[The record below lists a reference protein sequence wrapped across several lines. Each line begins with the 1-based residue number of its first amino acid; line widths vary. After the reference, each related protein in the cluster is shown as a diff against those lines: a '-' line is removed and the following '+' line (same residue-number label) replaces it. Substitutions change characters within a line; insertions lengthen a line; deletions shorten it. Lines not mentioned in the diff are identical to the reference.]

1 MITNS
6 YENLKY
12 IDFGLGKETPSSS
25 TKMKTKVG
33 TPRYAAPEIFSE
45 TEFDQK
51 VDVW

>member
-12 IDFGLGKETPSSS
+12 IDFGLAKETDSESQ
-25 TKMKTKVG
+25 TMKTKVG
-33 TPRYAAPEIFSE
+33 TACYAAPEIFRD
-45 TEFDQK
+45 TKFGQN